1 MRMCQG
7 GDESDLGTLSTRLI
21 CCKVKFNF
29 LLKQKHKQNKVHAG
43 TDLSSTVCVCV
54 FTFLVFGLCV
64 CVCARLIGFTKID
77 QEVSF
82 IIAKQI
88 NAEWALHIRSR
99 MCVRMCLYI
108 SQLKPIAI
116 IFDPRPRAPRSINCQ
131 CSPKTLLCSSSKRRR
146 GFIFDVL
153 PPVRLAPPPSPLPQI
168 IQILLTCFWAERQTC
183 LILLGLI
190 ICCLI
195 NFWFAWTNFIFLC
208 LCGCVCVCIVCRLCA
223 QPNRK

>member
-1 MRMCQG
+1 MQA
-7 GDESDLGTLSTRLI
+7 LI
-21 CCKVKFNF
+21 YRA
-29 LLKQKHKQNKVHAG
+29 L
-43 TDLSSTVCVCV
+43 CVCV
-54 FTFLVFGLCV
+54 HLLSLWVV

-153 PPVRLAPPPSPLPQI
+153 PPVRLAPPPLPPPPDHSNS
-168 IQILLTCFWAERQTC
+168 AHM
-183 LILLGLI
+183 LLGRK
-190 ICCLI
+190 
-195 NFWFAWTNFIFLC
+195 TNMSYLVRADN
-208 LCGCVCVCIVCRLCA
+208 LLL
-223 QPNRK
+223 N